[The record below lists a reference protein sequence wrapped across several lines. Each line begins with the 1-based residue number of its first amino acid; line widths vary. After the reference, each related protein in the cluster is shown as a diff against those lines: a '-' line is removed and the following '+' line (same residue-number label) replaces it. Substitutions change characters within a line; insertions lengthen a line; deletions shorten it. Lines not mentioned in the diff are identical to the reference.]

1 MEMSM
6 GPIANMA
13 AGWLQS
19 IFNPASRNAAPASTV
34 STNSTGA
41 AGSQP
46 ASGNLS
52 PFAQIL
58 NELQQLQQY
67 KSGQY
72 QQVTQQISTNLQTAA
87 QTAQS
92 NGNENAASEL
102 NSLAADF
109 TSASQNGQL
118 PSVQDLANAIGGGR
132 HHHHHMH
139 AAPSGTSSG
148 ATVSNGGTAATTAS
162 SANSPGEI
170 LSQLL
175 APAQSGGLPNAS
187 ADPSSIILNTL
198 SSAGIG
204 GR

>member
-1 MEMSM
+1 MSM

-19 IFNPASRNAAPASTV
+19 IFNPAARNTAPASTA

-41 AGSQP
+41 AASQP
-46 ASGNLS
+46 ATGKLS

-58 NELQQLQQY
+58 NELQELQQS

-72 QQVTQQISTNLQTAA
+72 QQVTQQISANLQTAA

-92 NGNENAASEL
+92 NGNANAASEL
-102 NSLAADF
+102 NSLATDF

-118 PSVQDLANAIGGGR
+118 PSVQDLANATGGGH

-139 AAPSGTSSG
+139 AAPPGTSNGATASNSG
-148 ATVSNGGTAATTAS
+148 AAATTAS

-170 LSQLL
+170 LSQLF
-175 APAQSGGLPNAS
+175 APAQNGGLPNAS